1 MKNSLSYK
9 IVTQVICVILLVIL
23 VFPLYLM
30 VEKSLAVNGLGNY
43 TKVFEYFNLL
53 PNIITSII
61 VVGGTLIVVSIVV
74 SMAAYAFSKL
84 EFPHKQAVYYLILT
98 GMMIPTSA
106 LIFPLYQI
114 VRGLHLN
121 NTGWSLVFPYAT
133 ASACFNLMVLTN
145 YYNAL
150 PDELI
155 DAAKIDGANK
165 WTTFIQI
172 MLPIAK
178 PGLVFVL
185 IQTFLS
191 AWNELQMAI
200 IFVNDTSKQPLSVV
214 PLRFA
219 QTTSSS
225 GFTINNLFAAC
236 IICLLPIA
244 VFYIFA
250 SRQLMAG
257 LTAGAVKVKLKDGL
271 FYEKKFFAQNA

>member
-1 MKNSLSYK
+1 MKNSLPYK
-9 IVTQVICVILLVIL
+9 IITQAICVVLLVIL

-30 VEKSLAVNGLGNY
+30 LEKSLAVSGFGNY
-43 TKVFEYFNLL
+43 AKVFEYFNLI
-53 PNIITSII
+53 PNVITSII

-155 DAAKIDGANK
+155 DAAKIDGANGWK
-165 WTTFIQI
+165 TFWKITVPLLKPTIIMTFIMSINGTLQLFDESMNLTKGGPANSTI
-172 MLPIAK
+172 TMSHY
-178 PGLVFVL
+178 VYNTCFVNVPN
-185 IQTFLS
+185 FGYAAAMS
-191 AWNELQMAI
+191 FI
-200 IFVNDTSKQPLSVV
+200 IFIMVAVLAFINLKVGDT
-214 PLRFA
+214 R
-219 QTTSSS
+219 
-225 GFTINNLFAAC
+225 
-236 IICLLPIA
+236 
-244 VFYIFA
+244 
-250 SRQLMAG
+250 
-257 LTAGAVKVKLKDGL
+257 D
-271 FYEKKFFAQNA
+271 

>member
-1 MKNSLSYK
+1 MKNSLPYK
-9 IVTQVICVILLVIL
+9 IITQVICVVLLVIL

-30 VEKSLAVNGLGNY
+30 LEKSLAVSGFGNY
-43 TKVFEYFNLL
+43 AKVFEYFNLI
-53 PNIITSII
+53 PNVITSII

-165 WTTFIQI
+165 WQKIWHITIPALIPMITV
-172 MLPIAK
+172 ML
-178 PGLVFVL
+178 L
-185 IQTFLS
+185 
-191 AWNELQMAI
+191 
-200 IFVNDTSKQPLSVV
+200 LSVGSIMKSD
-214 PLRFA
+214 
-219 QTTSSS
+219 T
-225 GFTINNLFAAC
+225 
-236 IICLLPIA
+236 
-244 VFYIFA
+244 
-250 SRQLMAG
+250 
-257 LTAGAVKVKLKDGL
+257 GL
-271 FYEKKFFAQNA
+271 FYQVTRNSGVLYPTTQVIDSYVLNAIFKNSNFGFTAATSFFQSVVGLLMMLFANGMVRKIAPDNALF

>member
-1 MKNSLSYK
+1 MKNSLPYK
-9 IVTQVICVILLVIL
+9 IITQVICVVLLVIL

-30 VEKSLAVNGLGNY
+30 LEKSLAVSGFGNY
-43 TKVFEYFNLL
+43 AKVFEYFNLI
-53 PNIITSII
+53 PNVITSII
-61 VVGGTLIVVSIVV
+61 VVRRKRCLFVSIVV

-155 DAAKIDGANK
+155 DAAKIDGAN
-165 WTTFIQI
+165 
-172 MLPIAK
+172 
-178 PGLVFVL
+178 
-185 IQTFLS
+185 
-191 AWNELQMAI
+191 
-200 IFVNDTSKQPLSVV
+200 
-214 PLRFA
+214 
-219 QTTSSS
+219 
-225 GFTINNLFAAC
+225 
-236 IICLLPIA
+236 
-244 VFYIFA
+244 
-250 SRQLMAG
+250 
-257 LTAGAVKVKLKDGL
+257 
-271 FYEKKFFAQNA
+271 

>member
-1 MKNSLSYK
+1 MKNSLPYK
-9 IVTQVICVILLVIL
+9 IITQVICVVLLVIL

-30 VEKSLAVNGLGNY
+30 LEKSLAVSGFGNY
-43 TKVFEYFNLL
+43 AKVFEYFNLI
-53 PNIITSII
+53 PNVITSII

-200 IFVNDTSKQPLSVV
+200 ISLMILRNSRFLLCRFGLHRQLPVPALLLITCLQRVLSVFCR
-214 PLRFA
+214 LRF
-219 QTTSSS
+219 SISLHPGS
-225 GFTINNLFAAC
+225 
-236 IICLLPIA
+236 
-244 VFYIFA
+244 
-250 SRQLMAG
+250 
-257 LTAGAVKVKLKDGL
+257 
-271 FYEKKFFAQNA
+271 

>member
-225 GFTINNLFAAC
+225 GFTIKNLFAAC

-257 LTAGAVKVKLKDGL
+257 LTAGAVKG
-271 FYEKKFFAQNA
+271 

>member
-1 MKNSLSYK
+1 MKNSLPYR
-9 IVTQVICVILLVIL
+9 VTTQIICLIMLVI
-23 VFPLYLM
+23 VIFPLGLM
-30 VEKSLAVNGLGNY
+30 LGRSFEVNGLGNY
-43 TKVFEYFNLL
+43 RKVFEYFNLI
-53 PNIITSII
+53 PNILTSII
-61 VVGGTLIVVSIVV
+61 VVGGTLVVVAVVV

-84 EFPHKQAVYYLILT
+84 KFPCKRAIYYLLLT

-133 ASACFNLMVLTN
+133 VSACFNLMVLTN

-150 PDELI
+150 PDELL
-155 DAAKIDGANK
+155 DAARIDGANK
-165 WTTFIQI
+165 WKTFCSI

-185 IQTFLS
+185 IQTFLTS
-191 AWNELQMAI
+191 WNELQMAM
-200 IFVNDTSKQPLSVV
+200 IFINDTSRQPLSVV

-219 QTTSSS
+219 QTTTGS

-244 VFYIFA
+244 VFYILA
-250 SRQLMAG
+250 SRQLMEG
-257 LTAGAVKVKLKDGL
+257 LTAGSVKG
-271 FYEKKFFAQNA
+271 

>member
-1 MKNSLSYK
+1 MKNSLPYK
-9 IVTQVICVILLVIL
+9 IITQVICVVLLVIL

-30 VEKSLAVNGLGNY
+30 LEKSLAVSGFGNY
-43 TKVFEYFNLL
+43 AKVFEYFNLI
-53 PNIITSII
+53 PNVITSII

-200 IFVNDTSKQPLSVV
+200 IFINDTSKQPLSVV

-244 VFYIFA
+244 VFQSLICFIT
-250 SRQLMAG
+250 G
-257 LTAGAVKVKLKDGL
+257 LLFGLKLKATGL

>member
-1 MKNSLSYK
+1 MKNSLPYK
-9 IVTQVICVILLVIL
+9 IITQVICVVLLVIL

-30 VEKSLAVNGLGNY
+30 LEKSLAVSGFGNY
-43 TKVFEYFNLL
+43 AKVFEYFNLI
-53 PNIITSII
+53 PNVITSII

-155 DAAKIDGANK
+155 DAAKEMIESSNFTSASQKKLEDAVAKAEDVLTDGEHTSAELEKAYNDVID
-165 WTTFIQI
+165 
-172 MLPIAK
+172 
-178 PGLVFVL
+178 
-185 IQTFLS
+185 
-191 AWNELQMAI
+191 AI
-200 IFVNDTSKQPLSVV
+200 INLERKGNMQM
-214 PLRFA
+214 
-219 QTTSSS
+219 QSSWS
-225 GFTINNLFAAC
+225 H
-236 IICLLPIA
+236 P
-244 VFYIFA
+244 
-250 SRQLMAG
+250 
-257 LTAGAVKVKLKDGL
+257 
-271 FYEKKFFAQNA
+271 

>member
-1 MKNSLSYK
+1 M
-9 IVTQVICVILLVIL
+9 
-23 VFPLYLM
+23 
-30 VEKSLAVNGLGNY
+30 
-43 TKVFEYFNLL
+43 L

-165 WTTFIQI
+165 CGLHLYRSCFQ
-172 MLPIAK
+172 LQK

-225 GFTINNLFAAC
+225 GFTINNLFAAY
-236 IICLLPIA
+236 IICL
-244 VFYIFA
+244 FA
-250 SRQLMAG
+250 DCGFLYLCIPAADGRTYCRSCEG
-257 LTAGAVKVKLKDGL
+257 LS
-271 FYEKKFFAQNA
+271 

>member
-1 MKNSLSYK
+1 MKNSLPYK
-9 IVTQVICVILLVIL
+9 IITQAICVVLLVIL

-30 VEKSLAVNGLGNY
+30 LEKSLAVSGFGNY
-43 TKVFEYFNLL
+43 AKVFEYFNLI
-53 PNIITSII
+53 PNVITSII
-61 VVGGTLIVVSIVV
+61 VVGGTLVVVSIVV
-74 SMAAYAFSKL
+74 SMASYAFSKL
-84 EFPHKQAVYYLILT
+84 EFPHKQAVYYLLLT

-185 IQTFLS
+185 IQTFYLHGMS
-191 AWNELQMAI
+191 FRWRSFLLMI
-200 IFVNDTSKQPLSVV
+200 PRSSLFLLYRCD
-214 PLRFA
+214 LR
-219 QTTSSS
+219 
-225 GFTINNLFAAC
+225 
-236 IICLLPIA
+236 
-244 VFYIFA
+244 
-250 SRQLMAG
+250 RQLQVPD
-257 LTAGAVKVKLKDGL
+257 LLLIIYLQLVSSVFCQSQYSIFLHPDS
-271 FYEKKFFAQNA
+271 

>member
-1 MKNSLSYK
+1 MKNSLPYK
-9 IVTQVICVILLVIL
+9 IITQVICVVLLVIL

-30 VEKSLAVNGLGNY
+30 LEKSLAVSGFGNY
-43 TKVFEYFNLL
+43 AKVFEYFNLI
-53 PNIITSII
+53 PNVITSII

-185 IQTFLS
+185 IQTFYLHGMNFRWRS
-191 AWNELQMAI
+191 FSLMILRNSRFLLCRFGLHRQLPVPALLLITCLQR
-200 IFVNDTSKQPLSVV
+200 VLSVFCR
-214 PLRFA
+214 LRF
-219 QTTSSS
+219 
-225 GFTINNLFAAC
+225 
-236 IICLLPIA
+236 
-244 VFYIFA
+244 FYIFA

-257 LTAGAVKVKLKDGL
+257 LTAGAVKG
-271 FYEKKFFAQNA
+271 

>member
-9 IVTQVICVILLVIL
+9 IVTQIICISMLIII

-30 VEKSLAVNGLGNY
+30 VDKSLDIEGFGNY
-43 TKVFEYFNLL
+43 KKVFEYFNLI
-53 PNIITSII
+53 PNVVTSII
-61 VVGGTLIVVSIVV
+61 VVGGTLIVVAIVV

-84 EFPHKQAVYYLILT
+84 EFPHKKAVYYLLLT

-114 VRGLHLN
+114 MKGLHLN
-121 NTGWSLVFPYAT
+121 NTGWSLIFPYAT
-133 ASACFNLMVLTN
+133 ASACFNLIVLTN

-150 PDELI
+150 PNELL
-155 DAAKIDGANK
+155 DAAKIDGAGK
-165 WTTFIQI
+165 WTTFKQI

-185 IQTFLS
+185 IQTFLT

-200 IFVNDTSKQPLSVV
+200 IFINDSSKQPLSVV

-219 QTTSSS
+219 QSTTGT
-225 GFTINNLFAAC
+225 GFTINNLFASC

-244 VFYIFA
+244 IFYVFA

-257 LTAGAVKVKLKDGL
+257 ITAGAVKG
-271 FYEKKFFAQNA
+271 